1 VSTQQIL
8 FFSGLGAGI
17 LLGVMLTLLFAVKPL
32 QKQAVERNVAE
43 WVVDYNGNTTWQ
55 WKEEAK

>member
-1 VSTQQIL
+1 MSTQQIL